1 MRIACLQFAPQL
13 GDIDNNLNRADAVL
27 SKANPIDLDL
37 LVLPELA
44 FSGFNFKS
52 LQQITPY
59 LEPKG
64 SGITSLWARTVALKY
79 DCVVCAG
86 YPEKVDPSVKWPT
99 GPEYYNSTI
108 VVNGDGETI
117 GNYRKSFLYTDEAW
131 ALEGPKGF
139 YADII
144 PGLGNTS
151 IGICMDLNPYK
162 FETPWHAFEFAFHVL
177 DSYSNLVIITM
188 AWITREDGRAYSRAP
203 QEPDM
208 ETLTYWVTRL
218 EPLIRSDNQDEII
231 VVFCNRTG
239 TEGEATYTGTSAVL
253 GILEGEVRVYGMLGR
268 GEKSLLVVDTNNPP
282 RAKMVYRP
290 EGEEEE
296 TSSQHQPP
304 QGLNPGSRS
313 VSASPAP
320 SSVRSA
326 PRHAPPLSPRPPVPP
341 PAPVRASSYQ
351 ESSSQPPLKRDQGT
365 SYRREMSIKTSRPD
379 DDDDGGIPT
388 PSAPSPTP
396 LAMRPKIVIP
406 DSAKSP
412 NSSAMDDFSEP
423 PSAISLRSQDSNTST
438 RSNASGMSGASGM
451 SKASESTVRS
461 LTRAPEDSTPYPH
474 SGVPRSEPFSPNR
487 KIFSGSV
494 TFDHPGD
501 DNPAS
506 RKSYWTPSP
515 SISRTPE
522 AFPWPPL
529 RQRTEPMSAGP
540 VEGPH
545 YFTWDHLR
553 QQDTSSAQSRE
564 RKAANRKSNA
574 SLDSDKT
581 SKFFTPG
588 QPAPTSRS
596 ASRNQMGETLTP
608 NGMMDPIVS
617 FAQQTAHLIPGAD
630 AAERIRG
637 IASSD
642 SPIPERPS
650 SPKSRNASRSRP
662 SATPDLVRRGT
673 ASPEQLRRPGTR
685 SPELQRSHS
694 AAIQVYASP
703 SMLIDDATADS
714 ISEHG
719 RAAESVSGTPIPTSL
734 DAATSTPPDA
744 RYSGGSSSSADG
756 GRSASHGQQRPSR
769 AERLPSQQRRRPSVQ
784 DHDFER
790 IEEVVSGDCPVHG
803 ASSRTTSV
811 SETPDTAASTAAA
824 VLSATAENTSTEPE
838 LTQTSQALPSNATTP
853 VPVTQAS

>member
-1 MRIACLQFAPQL
+1 MRIACLQFAPKL

-27 SKANPIDLDL
+27 SKANPSDLDL

-44 FSGFNFKS
+44 FTGFNFKS

-86 YPEKVDPSVKWPT
+86 YPEKVDVSKKWPT

-117 GNYRKSFLYTDEAW
+117 GNYRKSFLYTDDSW

-144 PGLGNTS
+144 PGLGNTA

-177 DSYSNLVIITM
+177 DSYANLVIITM

-218 EPLIRSDNQDEII
+218 EPLIRSENQDEII

-239 TEGEATYTGTSAVL
+239 TEDEATYTGTSAVL
-253 GILEGEVRVYGMLGR
+253 GIQDGEVRVYGMLGR

-290 EGEEEE
+290 EGEEDTGSEYK
-296 TSSQHQPP
+296 PP
-304 QGLNPGSRS
+304 QALNPGAPRGQT
-313 VSASPAP
+313 ASPAP
-320 SSVRSA
+320 SSVRSTA
-326 PRHAPPLSPRPPVPP
+326 RQNPPLSPRPPVPP
-341 PAPVRASSYQ
+341 PAPVRATTHQRSGSQ
-351 ESSSQPPLKRDQGT
+351 SSQSQYEKPV
-365 SYRREMSIKTSRPD
+365 SYRREMKIQTSRQD
-379 DDDDGGIPT
+379 YDDDGGIPT

-396 LAMRPKIVIP
+396 MAMRPKIVIP

-412 NSSAMDDFSEP
+412 NSTALDDFLEP

-438 RSNASGMSGASGM
+438 QSNASGMSNM
-451 SKASESTVRS
+451 SKASESTVKS

-474 SGVPRSEPFSPNR
+474 SGIPRTDPFSPSR
-487 KIFSGSV
+487 KVFGGSV
-494 TFDHPGD
+494 TFEHPEE
-501 DNPAS
+501 DNPGP
-506 RKSYWTPSP
+506 KSYWSPSP
-515 SISRTPE
+515 LVSRTPE

-540 VEGPH
+540 VEGH
-545 YFTWDHLR
+545 YFTWDQLR
-553 QQDTSSAQSRE
+553 AQDTSSAQSRE
-564 RKAANRKSNA
+564 RRLAHRKSDA
-574 SLDSDKT
+574 SLASDKT
-581 SKFFTPG
+581 SKFFTSG
-588 QPAPTSRS
+588 QPGSSSRS
-596 ASRNQMGETLTP
+596 ASRNQMKEAPTP
-608 NGMMDPIVS
+608 SGMMDPIVS

-662 SATPDLVRRGT
+662 NGTPDLRRRGAASPEIQRRGT
-673 ASPEQLRRPGTR
+673 ASPEMQRR
-685 SPELQRSHS
+685 EQS

-703 SMLIDDATADS
+703 SVLAGDAQPTDS
-714 ISEHG
+714 SSDRG
-719 RAAESVSGTPIPTSL
+719 RAGDSRSGPSNTDQLGRTS
-734 DAATSTPPDA
+734 STPPDA
-744 RYSGGSSSSADG
+744 PHSGGSASSTDG
-756 GRSASHGQQRPSR
+756 GRPPTRQSNYPSR
-769 AERLPSQQRRRPSVQ
+769 GERRSSQTQRRPSIQ

-790 IEEVVSGDCPVHG
+790 IEEVVSGNCPLHG
-803 ASSRTTSV
+803 AHGTISRNASV
-811 SETPDTAASTAAA
+811 LETEETAATTASAASSATSPESNSTAEVSPAPPTN
-824 VLSATAENTSTEPE
+824 TA
-838 LTQTSQALPSNATTP
+838 TP
-853 VPVTQAS
+853 VPVT